1 MRKIFSFI
9 LTIAMLFNVV
19 MPLSVAQASTSEIV
33 IDITAPATALRGEEV
48 LVTVSAVVA
57 AGTEIQGIQTDFRYS
72 DNFPELIEDNI
83 KITENTLGWSEDNCG
98 INSYNLLG
106 YGKVNAD
113 GGTIIG
119 QLAFKIPEDAAIDTV
134 YTVTFD
140 WIEVTGS
147 SGVLGDSKI
156 SVTNPSASVKVVPLP
171 PVEGISVEGYEGE
184 YDGEEHTISVDI
196 PDGATIKYSADGNSY
211 SLDAPPTFT
220 NAGEYTVYYVVSKEG
235 NSDTPGSGKVS
246 ISPKALADS
255 MIDAV
260 SPQQYTGSQIKPD
273 ITVTDGSPSIITTDD
288 YTVSYGDNVNVRDG
302 GSVTIT
308 GKGNYKGSA
317 VADFDILP
325 ITMEVTETDYT
336 GTYDGN
342 AHTAQVNVTKP
353 ANAVIKYG
361 TQEGT
366 YTLDS
371 MPEYTDAG
379 TYTIYYKATAENYS
393 DYTGSVKV
401 IINPKTLTEDMVED
415 ISSYD
420 YTGSQIKPDVTV
432 TDGDPS
438 IITTNDYTVSYG
450 SNINVVDGG
459 SVTITGKGNYTGA
472 VQKNFVINPIAM
484 TVSSSDY
491 NGVYDGE
498 FHSGTLNVEIP
509 DTATVTYGTTEGNY
523 TESVMPSYKNVCT
536 ETVYYKVT
544 DPNYIDNT
552 GSFQVIITPK
562 SLEDSM
568 VSDIPD
574 MPYTGEQITPVVEVT
589 DGNPSI
595 ITDDDYSVSYGEN
608 LTVAGGGSVAIEG
621 KGNYTGSISKMFNI
635 TPIAMTVSASN
646 YEGTFDGE
654 YHSATVSV
662 TTPSNAVVRYG
673 LTEGTYDLDTM
684 PSYKDAGEYT
694 VFYKATAENYIDN
707 IGSVNVKIDPK
718 PVTVDMISDIDSYP
732 YTGSQIIP
740 TFSVT
745 DGEPNII
752 TENDYTVSYGD
763 NVNVD
768 GGGSVTIE
776 GKGNYTGN
784 ATKNFA
790 ITPIN
795 MTVEAFGYQGVYDG
809 INHTVSITVT
819 EPSNAQISYGTQE
832 GTYDL
837 QTAPEFKNVVNSV
850 VYYKITADNYND
862 VTGVLNVDIAPKALT
877 NEMLENITAQEYT
890 GIQITPQVTLRD
902 ALPCEITANDY
913 TVAYGENITVAEGG
927 SVTVT
932 GKGNYTGTITKTFE
946 IANAVLRAEETD
958 YEGVFDG
965 APHSAS
971 LMVTNCD
978 TATVLYGSEEGIYD
992 LSEMPVFTNAGNY
1005 VVYYK
1010 ATAENYSDCT
1020 GSLDVVITPK
1030 ELTDEMVGDIGSYT
1044 YTSAQITPAVTV
1056 ADGEPSIITSE
1067 DFDVV
1072 YGENVNVIS
1081 GGSVAV
1087 NAKRNYTGTVLKT
1100 FEITKADLNITSE
1113 SKEITYGDA
1122 FVIPVNYSG
1131 FVGSETKANL
1141 ISEAVATGFSE
1152 SPDAGIY
1159 DIILSGAQSD
1169 NYNIIY
1175 GTDYTLTVNKK
1186 NISLTSINVFDKAYD
1201 ETTNAVINETSA
1213 VLDGVISG
1221 DVVLV
1226 DLSVASANFASA
1238 QVGDGISV
1246 EITGLAING
1255 EDAGNYILLN
1265 DTYITTASIK
1275 PAITAADI
1283 AAQITSIVIDRNTTN
1298 LVLPVV
1304 PEGFVISLKSS
1315 TDETVVDLNGVIY
1328 TGDTD
1333 TPVDLVFT
1341 VTSEDGTDFAD
1352 TIAITAIVPAHD
1364 KYQIT
1369 VNAQSNGS
1377 VAGGGLYVKNT
1388 SATITATAD
1397 SGYKFNGWYNG
1408 DILVSSNASYTFTVT
1423 EALSLVA
1430 KFSPASSGGGGGST
1444 NYTVKFVANG
1454 GTEIK
1459 NIRISKNKKI
1469 GNLPVPEREG
1479 YTFAGWYTDRAL
1491 TKVFDEDSTI
1501 TKAITLYA
1509 KWEKKASLPE
1519 EEKPTDYESTF
1530 SDVNETAWYYDAVK
1544 YVVEKGLFKGI
1555 SDTEFAPN
1563 SPLTRGMLVTVLYR
1577 AEQQPQIE
1585 YEKSFDDVSEGNYY
1599 SNAVIWAAKNG
1610 IVSGISD
1617 NEFMPDNNISRE
1629 QIATIIYRYAKFK
1642 GIDNPI
1648 ASQIEYADKMQIS
1661 DWAADA
1667 IAFCK
1672 SMSIMTGNDVNE
1684 FMPRANATR
1693 AEVAATLQRFFKAE

>member
-19 MPLSVAQASTSEIV
+19 APLSVAQASTPEIV
-33 IDITAPATALRGEEV
+33 IDITAPATALKGQEV
-48 LVTVSAVVA
+48 LVSVSAVVA
-57 AGTEIQGIQTDFRYS
+57 AGTDIQGVQTDFAYS
-72 DNFPELIEDNI
+72 DNFPEFIED
-83 KITENTLGWSEDNCG
+83 KFTITENTLKWSYAD
-98 INSYNLLG
+98 INSVNLVS
-106 YGKVNAD
+106 YGDINTD
-113 GGTIIG
+113 GGTVSG
-119 QLAFKIPEDAAIDTV
+119 QIVFKIPENAAFDTV
-134 YTVTFD
+134 YTVSLDFV
-140 WIEVTGS
+140 EVMAL
-147 SGVLGDSKI
+147 SGILDNSRI

-171 PVEGISVEGYEGE
+171 PVEGITVEGYEGE
-184 YDGEEHTISVDI
+184 YDGDEHTISVDI
-196 PDGATIKYSADGNSY
+196 PDGATIKYSEDGDTY
-211 SLDAPPTFT
+211 SLDLPPTFK
-220 NAGEYTVYYVVSKEG
+220 NAGEHTVYYVVSKEG
-235 NSDTPGSGKVS
+235 NSDTYGSGKVS
-246 ISPKALADS
+246 IKPKALDNS

-288 YTVSYGDNVNVRDG
+288 YTVSYGDNVNVKTG
-302 GSVTIT
+302 GSITIT
-308 GKGNYKGSA
+308 GKGNYTGSA

-325 ITMEVTETDYT
+325 ITMEVTKEDYE
-336 GTYDGN
+336 GIYDGN
-342 AHTAQVNVTKP
+342 AHTAQVDITKP
-353 ANAVIKYG
+353 LNADVKYG

-366 YTLDS
+366 YTLDA
-371 MPEYTDAG
+371 MPQYTDAG

-401 IINPKTLTEDMVED
+401 IIKPKTLTEGMVGD
-415 ISSYD
+415 ILSYD

-432 TDGDPS
+432 NDESPC
-438 IITTNDYTVSYG
+438 IITQNDYEVSYG
-450 SNINVVDGG
+450 TNVNVLDGG
-459 SVTITGKGNYTGA
+459 KVIIKGKGNYTGT
-472 VQKNFVINPIAM
+472 VEKDFVINPIAM
-484 TVSSSDY
+484 TVSALDY
-491 NGVYDGE
+491 NGVYDGD
-498 FHSGTLNVEIP
+498 FHSGTLNVEVP
-509 DTATVTYGTTEGNY
+509 DTATVSYGTTEGNY
-523 TESVMPSYKNVCT
+523 TESVMPSYKNVS
-536 ETVYYKVT
+536 ENTVYYKVT

-552 GSFQVIITPK
+552 GSFQVVITPK

-568 VSDIPD
+568 LSDIPD
-574 MPYTGEQITPVVEVT
+574 MPYTGEQITPSVTVT

-595 ITDDDYSVSYGEN
+595 ITTDDYTVSYGEN
-608 LTVAGGGSVAIEG
+608 LTVTGGGNVTITG
-621 KGNYTGSISKMFNI
+621 KGNYTGSISKPFNI
-635 TPIAMTVSASN
+635 TPIEMTVQASK
-646 YEGTFDGE
+646 YEGVFDGE
-654 YHSATVSV
+654 NHSATVSV

-673 LTEGTYDLDTM
+673 LTEGAYDMDTM
-684 PSYKDAGEYT
+684 PTFRDKGEYT
-694 VFYKATAENYIDN
+694 VYYKATAENYIDN
-707 IGSVNVKIDPK
+707 TGSVLVKIAPK
-718 PVTVDMISDIDSYP
+718 PVTVDMISNIDSYP
-732 YTGSQIIP
+732 YTGSQITP
-740 TFSVT
+740 VVT
-745 DGEPNII
+745 VSDGEPNII
-752 TENDYTVSYGD
+752 TENDYTISYGENLTVAD
-763 NVNVD
+763 
-768 GGGSVTIE
+768 GGSVTIT
-776 GKGNYTGN
+776 GKGNYTGT

-790 ITPIN
+790 ITPID
-795 MTVEAFGYQGVYDG
+795 MTFNAVPYQGVYDG
-809 INHTVSITVT
+809 LSHSVSVTVT
-819 EPSNAQISYGTQE
+819 EPANAVITYGTQE

-837 QTAPEFKNVVNSV
+837 QTPPEFKNVVNSQ

-862 VTGVLNVDIAPKALT
+862 VTGVLNVDIEPKALT
-877 NEMLENITAQEYT
+877 NEMLESITAQEYT
-890 GIQITPQVTLRD
+890 GSQITPSVTLRD
-902 ALPCEITANDY
+902 TPPCEITENDC
-913 TVAYGENITVAEGG
+913 TVAYGENITVAGGG

-932 GKGNYTGTITKTFE
+932 GKGNYIGEITKTFE
-946 IANAVLRAEETD
+946 IANAVLRTEETD
-958 YEGVFDG
+958 YEGVYDG
-965 APHSAS
+965 SAYSAS
-971 LMVTNCD
+971 LTVTNCD
-978 TATVLYGSEEGIYD
+978 TATVLYGFEEGTYD
-992 LSEMPVFTNAGNY
+992 LSQMPVFTNAGNY

-1030 ELTDEMVGDIGSYT
+1030 ELTDEMVSDISSYT

-1056 ADGEPSIITSE
+1056 TDGEPSIITNE

-1072 YGENVNVIS
+1072 YGENLGVVN
-1081 GGSVAV
+1081 GGTVTV
-1087 NAKRNYTGTVLKT
+1087 NAKRNYTGTVTKT

-1122 FVIPVNYSG
+1122 FSIPVNYSG

-1141 ISEAVATGFSE
+1141 ISEAVVTGFSE

-1201 ETTNAVINETSA
+1201 ETTDAVINETSA

-1226 DLSVASANFASA
+1226 DLSLASANFASA

-1255 EDAGNYILLN
+1255 EDAGNYTLIN
-1265 DTYITTASIK
+1265 DTYTTTASIK

-1304 PEGFVISLKSS
+1304 PDGFVISLKSS
-1315 TDETVVDLNGVIY
+1315 SDEAVVDLNGVIY

-1333 TPVDLVFT
+1333 APVDLVFT

-1352 TIAITAIVPAHD
+1352 TMAITATVPAHD

-1369 VNAQSNGS
+1369 VTAQSNGS
-1377 VAGGGLYVKNT
+1377 VSGDGLYVKNT

-1397 SGYKFNGWYNG
+1397 SGYKFDGWYSG
-1408 DILVSSNASYTFTVT
+1408 DILVSSNAIYTFTVT
-1423 EALSLVA
+1423 EELSLVA
-1430 KFSPASSGGGGGST
+1430 KFSAASSGGGGTST
-1444 NYTVKFVANG
+1444 NYTVKFVVNG
-1454 GTEIK
+1454 GTDVK
-1459 NIRISKNKKI
+1459 NIRVSKNKKI
-1469 GNLPVPEREG
+1469 GKLPVPEREG
-1479 YTFAGWYTDRAL
+1479 YTFEGWYTDQAL
-1491 TKVFDEDSTI
+1491 TKLFDADSTI

-1519 EEKPTDYESTF
+1519 EEKPTDHESAF

-1577 AEQQPQIE
+1577 AEQQPQIK

-1629 QIATIIYRYAKFK
+1629 QIATIIYRYAKYK
-1642 GIDNPI
+1642 GIDNLI
-1648 ASQIEYADKMQIS
+1648 ASQVEYVDKMQIS